1 MTNTAHVMHIVAS
14 DPATKE
20 RLNELSKLT
29 PKELSIAQAETDE
42 FNRIEREAKQ
52 RMAAVRYVLDKL
64 AEENKRLGLSL
75 LTDEEL
81 DALNEEPK

>member
-1 MTNTAHVMHIVAS
+1 MNTE
-14 DPATKE
+14 D
-20 RLNELSKLT
+20 
-29 PKELSIAQAETDE
+29 DE
-42 FNRIEREAKQ
+42 FNRIEREAKA
-52 RMAAVRYVLDKL
+52 RMMAVRYALDKL